1 MRETCADFRPWR
13 GFVFLDVFPFIQG
26 LQSLIIAT
34 ILSPM
39 AKLKQAGRVSELDNM
54 ALNSIIAQKMD
65 ARPSDQ
71 VGGQSSG
78 PVNHK

>member
-1 MRETCADFRPWR
+1 MAGFRISR
-13 GFVFLDVFPFIQG
+13 HLSIIQR
-26 LQSLIIAT
+26 LQSFSVAT

-39 AKLKQAGRVSELDNM
+39 AKLKQAGRVPELDDM

-65 ARPSDQ
+65 APPSDQ